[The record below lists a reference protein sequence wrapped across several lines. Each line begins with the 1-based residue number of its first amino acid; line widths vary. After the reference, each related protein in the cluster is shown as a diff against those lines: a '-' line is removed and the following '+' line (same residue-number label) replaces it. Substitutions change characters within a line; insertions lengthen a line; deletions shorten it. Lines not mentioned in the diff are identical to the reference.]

1 LKNIFNKS
9 LQTPKF
15 NLELNHCNIAGNTEK
30 DSDMNFTTTTQV
42 SGTSLRGGIQATYDQ
57 LVAVFGQP
65 EVFTEENSDGKIDVE
80 WVIAFDNG
88 TVATIY
94 NWKNGKNYCGADGL
108 NVADITQWNVGG
120 NRYDSAALVEEAL
133 KVAA

>member
-1 LKNIFNKS
+1 
-9 LQTPKF
+9 
-15 NLELNHCNIAGNTEK
+15 
-30 DSDMNFTTTTQV
+30 MNFTTTTDIN
-42 SGTSLRGGIQATYDQ
+42 GTSLRGGIRTTYAQ

-80 WVIAFDNG
+80 WAIAFDNG

-94 NWKNGKNYCGADGL
+94 NWKNGKNYCGADGQE
-108 NVADITQWNVGG
+108 VVDITDWNVGG
-120 NRYDSAALVEEAL
+120 NRYDAALLVEEAL

>member
-1 LKNIFNKS
+1 
-9 LQTPKF
+9 
-15 NLELNHCNIAGNTEK
+15 
-30 DSDMNFTTTTQV
+30 MNFTTTTQTNR
-42 SGTSLRGGIQATYDQ
+42 TSRRGSIQATYDQ

-65 EVFTEENSDGKIDVE
+65 EVFTLEDSDGKIDVE
-80 WVIAFDNG
+80 WAIAFDNG

-108 NVADITQWNVGG
+108 NVADITDWNVGG
-120 NRYDSAALVEEAL
+120 NRYDSATLVDEAL

>member
-1 LKNIFNKS
+1 
-9 LQTPKF
+9 
-15 NLELNHCNIAGNTEK
+15 
-30 DSDMNFTTTTQV
+30 MNFTNTTQIV
-42 SGTSLRGGIQATYDQ
+42 GTSLQGHINATYDQ

-65 EVFTEENSDGKIDVE
+65 DVFTLENSDGKIDVE
-80 WVIAFDNG
+80 WAIAFDNG

-108 NVADITQWNVGG
+108 NVADITRWNVGG
-120 NRYDSAALVEEAL
+120 NRYNAATLVDAAL

>member
-1 LKNIFNKS
+1 
-9 LQTPKF
+9 
-15 NLELNHCNIAGNTEK
+15 
-30 DSDMNFTTTTQV
+30 MNFTNTTQIH
-42 SGTSLRGGIQATYDQ
+42 GTSLQGHISTTYDQ

-80 WVIAFDNG
+80 WAIAFDNG

-108 NVADITQWNVGG
+108 NVADITRWNVGG
-120 NRYDSAALVEEAL
+120 NRYDAATLVEQAL
-133 KVAA
+133 QVTA

>member
-1 LKNIFNKS
+1 
-9 LQTPKF
+9 
-15 NLELNHCNIAGNTEK
+15 
-30 DSDMNFTTTTQV
+30 MNFTNTTQIV
-42 SGTSLRGGIQATYDQ
+42 GTSLQGHINATYDQ

-65 EVFTEENSDGKIDVE
+65 EVFTLENSDGKIDVE
-80 WVIAFDNG
+80 WAIAFDNG

-108 NVADITQWNVGG
+108 NVADITRWNIGG
-120 NRYDSAALVEEAL
+120 NRYDAATLVDSAL